1 MLRRR
6 QAELMLVTT
15 VILWSLNFTVTK
27 YVLEH
32 GFKPLAYST
41 VRYGAATVIFTW
53 FTYGTERSF
62 HVRRRDFWLICLAAG
77 VGIWLN
83 QITYVYAITFSN
95 ASTIALIL
103 GATPIFTALIAFAFG
118 LERMYR
124 RFWIAAGVSFGG
136 VALIALGKSGGVSG
150 SLKGD
155 LLGIATAGT
164 WAAYSVMV
172 APLMRRYS
180 PYRISALVLAIGW
193 VGVAATGYTQ
203 VQDQSFHFSS
213 LVWLCLLYA
222 TLGPLVIT
230 NILWFKAIDKVG
242 PSRATL
248 VANLQPFMAA
258 LFAVLLLSEKITLL
272 QVAGGVLIAG
282 GIALARRP
290 RAAAPV
296 EPVEP
301 G

>member
-15 VILWSLNFTVTK
+15 VILWALNFTVTK
-27 YVLEH
+27 YVLDH

-41 VRYGAATVIFTW
+41 VRYGAATAIFTW
-53 FTYGTERSF
+53 FTYGRERSF
-62 HVRRRDFWLICLAAG
+62 RVRRRDLVLIACAAAIG
-77 VGIWLN
+77 VWLN

-124 RFWIAAGVSFGG
+124 RFWVASAVSFAGVS
-136 VALIALGKSGGVSG
+136 LIALGKPGGVSG

-155 LLGIATAGT
+155 LLGVATAAT
-164 WAAYSVMV
+164 WASYSVAI

-193 VGVAATGYTQ
+193 VGVAATGWTQ
-203 VQDQSFHFSS
+203 VQHQSFHLSS
-213 LVWLCLLYA
+213 VVWLCLLYA
-222 TLGPLVIT
+222 TLGPLVVT
-230 NILWFKAIDKVG
+230 NILWFKVIDRIG

-248 VANLQPFMAA
+248 VANLQPFIAA
-258 LFAVLLLSEKITLL
+258 LFAVLLLSERITLL
-272 QVAGGVLIAG
+272 QLCGGALIAA
-282 GIALARRP
+282 GIALSRRP
-290 RAAAPV
+290 RAA
-296 EPVEP
+296 EPSARPEP